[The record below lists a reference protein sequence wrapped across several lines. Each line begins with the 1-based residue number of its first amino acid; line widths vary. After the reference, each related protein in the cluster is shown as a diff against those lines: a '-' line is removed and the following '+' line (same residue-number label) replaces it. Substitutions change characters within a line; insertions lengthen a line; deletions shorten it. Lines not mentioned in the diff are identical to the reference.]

1 MCRFERNLNRI
12 YTLSGIIL
20 LVIIIMAMTSCG
32 TSNLTQKQIK
42 IDYELSKLWID
53 YQYKSDSLIN
63 EYYKK

>member
-42 IDYELSKLWID
+42 IDYE
-53 YQYKSDSLIN
+53 
-63 EYYKK
+63 